1 MKNEN
6 QLTDAILENN
16 GGDDELASTRAVV
29 VEPITGNV
37 TGVIDWDPPC
47 DFTPVALATDEAA
60 A

>member
-1 MKNEN
+1 MKNN
-6 QLTDAILENN
+6 NKLTDAILENN
-16 GGDDELASTRAVV
+16 GGDDDLANTSAVV

-47 DFTPVALATDEAA
+47 DFTPVPSAAAEAA